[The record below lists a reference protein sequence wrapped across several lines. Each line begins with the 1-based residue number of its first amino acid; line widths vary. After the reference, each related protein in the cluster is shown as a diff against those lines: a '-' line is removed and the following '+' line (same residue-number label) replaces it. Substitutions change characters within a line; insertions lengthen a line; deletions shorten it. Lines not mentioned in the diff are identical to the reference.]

1 MSKEELIE
9 EMVTAVMEDFDF
21 DRVHNVMVFL
31 DWRWSIANGERT
43 VPSSYRLMKT
53 ADRLLRETAAH
64 YGDKEFHA
72 QGTSGLM
79 ASLDNGVLA
88 LQFILTETTSDH
100 RDFINVEDDD
110 D

>member
-1 MSKEELIE
+1 
-9 EMVTAVMEDFDF
+9 
-21 DRVHNVMVFL
+21 
-31 DWRWSIANGERT
+31 
-43 VPSSYRLMKT
+43 
-53 ADRLLRETAAH
+53 
-64 YGDKEFHA
+64 
-72 QGTSGLM
+72 M